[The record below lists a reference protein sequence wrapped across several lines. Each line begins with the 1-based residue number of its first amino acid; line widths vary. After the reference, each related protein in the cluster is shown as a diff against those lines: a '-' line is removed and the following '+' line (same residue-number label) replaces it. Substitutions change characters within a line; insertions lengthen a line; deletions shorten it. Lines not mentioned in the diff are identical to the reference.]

1 MKHLVFVGLTA
12 LTVAAAAPAAAFNA
26 SVHLPNLTYPPKP
39 APETTQGCS
48 APATLNGEVCVAPSN

>member
-1 MKHLVFVGLTA
+1 MKHLVFAGFAA

-26 SVHLPNLTYPPKP
+26 SVNLPNLTYPPKP

-48 APATLNGEVCVAPSN
+48 APMTLSGEVCVAPTK